1 MTTRERQTYLLKT
14 AQKNGFVSI
23 PKSAEKLGVSVETV
37 RRDINALCESKQ
49 LKKTHGG
56 ATPIKSPFWKDVPF
70 KQRVQQAS
78 PGKVAICRDASKMIR
93 DGDIIALDCGA
104 TTEYLVSQLQ
114 GIHNVTFVVC
124 SLRIATI
131 LCDKVNSGD
140 ISATVIMT
148 GGQIFTGSHRSYTIS
163 ALETV
168 DQYHYDI
175 MFASATGLTE
185 SGASTTSTN
194 QAMYTQHLMQ
204 RSAKCV
210 LVLESHK
217 LGKHALIDFA
227 KPVSFDRII
236 TDDQTPFP
244 SGLRETLEGSHVD
257 VTVVSCE
264 EFR

>member
-1 MTTRERQTYLLKT
+1 MTTLERQDYLLKT
-14 AQKNGFVSI
+14 ARKNGFVSI
-23 PKSAEKLGVSVETV
+23 PKSAEKLGVSVETI
-37 RRDINALCESKQ
+37 RRDINILCKSKQ

-56 ATPIKSPFWKDVPF
+56 ATPVKSPFWKDIPF
-70 KQRVQQAS
+70 NQRVQQAS
-78 PGKVAICRDASKMIR
+78 PGKVAICQEASKMIR

-104 TTEYLVSQLQ
+104 TTEYMVSQLH

-131 LCDKVNSGD
+131 LCDKVNNGD

-148 GGQIFTGSHRSYTIS
+148 GGQVFTGSHRSYTIA

-168 DQYHYDI
+168 DLYHYDLV
-175 MFASATGLTE
+175 FASATGLTG
-185 SGASTTSTN
+185 SGVSTTSTN

-227 KPVSFDRII
+227 KPVNFDRII
-236 TDDQTPFP
+236 TDDQNPFP
-244 SGLRETLEGSHVD
+244 ADLREVLEDSHID
-257 VTVVSCE
+257 LTIVSCE
-264 EFR
+264 ESR